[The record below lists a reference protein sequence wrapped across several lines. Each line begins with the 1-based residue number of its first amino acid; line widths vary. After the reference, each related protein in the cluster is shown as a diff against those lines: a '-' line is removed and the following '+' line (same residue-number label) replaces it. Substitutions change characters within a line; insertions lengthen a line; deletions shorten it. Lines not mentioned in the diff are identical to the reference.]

1 MGVPFLHSPNSD
13 VRLFNYGFGVDAP
26 NTAVRTIVKP
36 TKRKTPNYATYH
48 VLRRMEKYLL
58 EFPKADY
65 VEINFY
71 FVDRFMFYPCAN
83 IGLLNSNVSYG
94 LDKPPECLSTTA
106 VAFSGSCRFFLL
118 DFEYS
123 YVLGEMP
130 FRLRADCQLKNP
142 PRDFSTDI
150 LLSVQSFF

>member
-1 MGVPFLHSPNSD
+1 MGVPFFQSPNPD

-36 TKRKTPNYATYH
+36 IESKPNYATYH

-83 IGLLNSNVSYG
+83 IGLLNSNVRYG
-94 LDKPPECLSTTA
+94 LDKPPECLSTMA
-106 VAFSGSCRFFLL
+106 VAFSGPCRFFLL

-123 YVLGEMP
+123 YVLGEIP
-130 FRLRADCQLKNP
+130 FTLRADCKLKNP
-142 PRDFSTDI
+142 PHVFFTDI